1 MNKILAILNS
11 KYFLSTVIGLSILVI
26 IVGVLMV
33 KHANDR
39 AAVYADKQKQLVEQQ
54 PSQEDDVLIKEL
66 ELIAKQAEA
75 ELKASQSA
83 DSGLPAKMDFTT
95 DENRKKVADMKNK
108 NPAQGTEDWCEL
120 MMVKPDADWTEAE
133 QGIFAKNCL

>member
-1 MNKILAILNS
+1 MNKVLAILNS
-11 KYFLSTVIGLSILVI
+11 KYFLSTIIGLSILVI
-26 IVGVLMV
+26 IIGVLMV
-33 KHANDR
+33 KRANEQT
-39 AAVYADKQKQLVEQQ
+39 AVYAEQQKQSADQQ
-54 PSQEDDVLIKEL
+54 GSQEDDAMIQEF

-75 ELKASQSA
+75 TLKASRSP

-108 NPAQGTEDWCEL
+108 TPVQGTEDWCEV
-120 MMVKPDADWTEAE
+120 MMIKPDADWTEAE